1 MSTPSV
7 PAPSATHRINPLL
20 RGLHAPNFATP
31 FTLGDDDRTVL
42 SMRGLDEATLTKAAD
57 LWGAARDA
65 VAEGRALAHLKTL
78 DAASLAVLQHAASL
92 ADPVSVSA
100 LSEEGAENLLLAP
113 TEAIDRDHDGLVER
127 GIGRTVAFPPP
138 DAAPEL
144 RAAWEKTVDG
154 LGEDQALML
163 VADLAFPKLLSLQG
177 EGSHMSD
184 YAKADFNWSDWI
196 ARLKEGVLFSAPY
209 NTAEATRRGFD
220 RLDRFLVALREQ
232 HLAV

>member
-1 MSTPSV
+1 MSTSSPI
-7 PAPSATHRINPLL
+7 APSSPHRINPLL
-20 RGLHAPNFATP
+20 RGLHTPNFATP
-31 FTLGDDDRTVL
+31 FTLADDDRTVL
-42 SMRGLDEATLTKAAD
+42 SMRGLDDTTQAKAAD
-57 LWGAARDA
+57 LWAKGRDA

-78 DAASLAVLQHAASL
+78 DAASLAVLQRAASL
-92 ADPVSVSA
+92 ADPVAVSA

-154 LGEDQALML
+154 LDDEQAMML

-184 YAKADFNWSDWI
+184 YGKAEFNWSDWI

-209 NTAEATRRGFD
+209 NTAETTRRGLD
-220 RLDRFLVALREQ
+220 RLDRFLAALKEQ

>member
-1 MSTPSV
+1 MSTSSSI
-7 PAPSATHRINPLL
+7 APSSPHRINPLL
-20 RGLHAPNFATP
+20 RGLHTPNFATP
-31 FTLGDDDRTVL
+31 FTLADDDRFVL
-42 SMRGLDEATLTKAAD
+42 SMRGLDDATQTKAAD

-78 DAASLAVLQHAASL
+78 DTASLAVLQHAAAL

-100 LSEEGAENLLLAP
+100 LTEEGAENLLLAP
-113 TEAIDRDHDGLVER
+113 TEAIDRDRDGLVER
-127 GIGRTVAFPPP
+127 GIGKTVAFPPP

-154 LGEDQALML
+154 LGDDQAMML

-196 ARLKEGVLFSAPY
+196 SRLKEGMLFSAPY
-209 NTAEATRRGFD
+209 NTAEATRRGLD
-220 RLDRFLVALREQ
+220 RLDRFLAALKEQ